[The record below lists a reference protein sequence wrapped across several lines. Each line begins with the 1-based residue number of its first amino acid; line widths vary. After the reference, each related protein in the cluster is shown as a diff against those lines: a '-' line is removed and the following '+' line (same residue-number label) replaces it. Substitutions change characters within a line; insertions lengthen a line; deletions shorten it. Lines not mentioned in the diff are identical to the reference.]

1 MNPIAAHLDGRKKVV
16 GVGNAL
22 IDTLIHESDAFVAST
37 GFSKGGMILVDH
49 AFMQKYLSRTTA
61 EPAVVPGGSAC
72 NMTIGMGRL
81 GGAVCFVGKCG
92 QGEQGRL
99 FASALKKNNVDP
111 VLFTSGSHTGRCLS
125 IITPDA
131 QRSMFTYLGA
141 AAEMRP
147 EDISTR
153 FFKDAAVV
161 HIEGYLLFNR
171 VLILAALKAAKSAGA
186 SVSLDLGSLQV
197 VEESQD
203 ILPALV
209 EDYVDILIANEDEAR
224 AFTGHA
230 DEIKALNRLSQK
242 VQIAVLNVGEHGSYI
257 RHAEK
262 QIHIAAAGAGAVV
275 DTTGAGDLWTSGFLF
290 GLVNDYP
297 LPRCGELGALCGY
310 EVCQVLGADIPQEG
324 WKKINHFLEE
334 QWPQKKE

>member
-1 MNPIAAHLDGRKKVV
+1 MNPISAHLDGRKKVV

-22 IDTLIHESDAFVAST
+22 IDTLIHETDAFVAST

-49 AFMQKYLSRTTA
+49 AFMQKSLSRTA
-61 EPAVVPGGSAC
+61 AVPVIVPGGSAC
-72 NMTIGMGRL
+72 NMTIGVGRL
-81 GGAVCFVGKCG
+81 GGTACFVGKCG
-92 QGEQGRL
+92 QGELGRL
-99 FASALKKNNVDP
+99 FASALKNNDVEPD
-111 VLFTSGSHTGRCLS
+111 LFTSTSHTGRCLS

-131 QRSMFTYLGA
+131 QRSMFTFLGA

-147 EDISTR
+147 EDISSR
-153 FFKDAAVV
+153 FFEDAAIV

-171 VLILAALKAAKSAGA
+171 ALILAALTAAKRAGA
-186 SVSLDLGSLQV
+186 FVSLDLGSLQV

-203 ILPALV
+203 ILPSLV
-209 EDYVDILIANEDEAR
+209 DDYVDILIANEDEAR

-242 VQIAVLNVGEHGSYI
+242 VKIAVVNVGEHGSYI
-257 RHAEK
+257 GHAEK
-262 QIHIAAAGAGAVV
+262 QVHIAPAGTSTVV

-290 GLVNDYP
+290 GLVNDFP
-297 LPRCGELGALCGY
+297 LQKCGELGALCGY
-310 EVCQVLGADIPQEG
+310 EVCQVIGANIPEEG

-334 QWPQKKE
+334 K